1 MKHPFKPGI
10 LPYFTLGAGLVGLGL
25 RIWLYT
31 GGVDEKNLFI
41 TGHPANTLLLIL
53 TAVTLLCLVLCVLP
67 LTGSPAYSKLFPP
80 SIWSF
85 VGCGVGCA
93 GILATDLY
101 ELLQRT
107 DAITLLSLVL
117 GLAAGASLLYVGYCR
132 YRDLRPG
139 FLFRAVVTVYF
150 MLHLVSQYRLWSAE
164 PQLQNYFFA
173 LLASVFLMLSAYQR
187 TTLDAGQKVRRWY
200 VFCNQ
205 AALFC
210 SLVAA
215 VGNSGIFYLTMG
227 FWTLTELCSLKRVR
241 RSRAKADFSLP
252 RQVRVCIATLEDAG
266 YQAYAVGG
274 CVRDT
279 LLGLTPQD
287 YDLCTDATPDVIAK
301 LFAQYRLVRSGE
313 KHGTIGVVMDG
324 AVYEITTF
332 RVEGGYADSRH
343 PDWVKFVTTVEED
356 LARRDFTVNAMAY
369 APRTGLI
376 DPWGGQQDLQD
387 MRLRAVGDPATRF
400 AEDPLRILRGVRFAV
415 RFRMTVEPQTQQAM
429 ENLCVLM
436 DTLARE
442 RVFDELCKLLPQVTA
457 QDLIRFA
464 PILTQAIPEL
474 APCVGF
480 DQHSPYHAFDVYTHI
495 AHVTEAVEPELALR
509 WAALLHD
516 IAKPQAFTTD
526 ELGQGHFPDHA
537 PQSADTAETILTRLK
552 APTALRETVVFLIR
566 HHMVPFQQDKK
577 LLRRAMGRY
586 GPENCRLLLALQRA
600 DFCSK
605 GTQSDPAYYD
615 AIDDLFAQLRQEAA
629 CLTTRDLAINGHDL
643 LALGFA
649 PGPRIGTV
657 MKSLLEQV
665 QDERLPNARQAL
677 LDAAQAYKECP

>member
-10 LPYFTLGAGLVGLGL
+10 LPYFTLGAGVVGLGL

-31 GGVDEKNLFI
+31 GGVDEKNLFL
-41 TGHPANTLLLIL
+41 TGHPANTLLMIL

-80 SIWSF
+80 SMLSF
-85 VGCGVGCA
+85 VGCCVGCA
-93 GILATDLY
+93 GILATNLY
-101 ELLQRT
+101 ELLQHT
-107 DAITLLSLVL
+107 DTVTVLSLVL
-117 GLAAGASLLYVGYCR
+117 GIAAGGSLLYAGYCR
-132 YRDLRPG
+132 YRGIRPG
-139 FLFRAVVTVYF
+139 FLFRAIVTMYF
-150 MLHLVSQYRLWSAE
+150 MLHLVSQYRVWSSE
-164 PQLQNYFFA
+164 PQLQKYFFA

-210 SLVAA
+210 CLVAT
-215 VGNSGIFYLTMG
+215 VGEGGLFYLTMG

-241 RSRAKADFSLP
+241 HRRTKDNFSLP

-266 YQAYAVGG
+266 YQAYVVGG

-301 LFAQYRLVRSGE
+301 LFAEYHLVRSGE

-324 AVYEITTF
+324 TVYEITTF
-332 RVEGGYADSRH
+332 RVEGGYTDSRH
-343 PDWVKFVTTVEED
+343 PDWVKFVTKVEDD

-369 APRTGLI
+369 APKTGLI

-387 MRLRAVGDPATRF
+387 MCLRAVGDPATRF
-400 AEDPLRILRGVRFAV
+400 TEDPLRILRGVRFAV
-415 RFRMTVEPQTQQAM
+415 RFQMTVDPQTESAM
-429 ENLCVLM
+429 ESLSLLM
-436 DTLARE
+436 DTLAKE
-442 RVFDELCKLLPQVTA
+442 RIFDELCKLLPGVTA
-457 QDLIRFA
+457 QDLLRFA
-464 PILTQAIPEL
+464 PILTQVIPEL
-474 APCVGF
+474 APCLHF
-480 DQHSPYHAFDVYTHI
+480 EQHSPYHAFDVYTHI
-495 AHVTEAVEPELALR
+495 AHVTEAVAPELVLR

-516 IAKPQAFTTD
+516 IAKPQVFTTD
-526 ELGQGHFPDHA
+526 EMGRGHFPEHA
-537 PQSADTAETILTRLK
+537 RFSADIADTVLTRLK
-552 APTALRETVVFLIR
+552 APTALRETVVFLIQ
-566 HHMVPFQQDKK
+566 HHMVPFQPDKK
-577 LLRRAMGRY
+577 LLRRSLGRY
-586 GPENCRLLLALQRA
+586 GWKNCYLLLALQRA

-615 AIDDLFAQLRQEAA
+615 AIADLFAQIRQEDA

-643 LALGFA
+643 LELGFA
-649 PGPRIGTV
+649 PGPKIGSVLTN
-657 MKSLLEQV
+657 LLEAV
-665 QDERLPNARQAL
+665 QDDRLPNQRQAL
-677 LDAAQAYKECP
+677 LDAAQTYKD